1 MLKLGVFSIGTFNI
15 IIIII
20 QIINKQKHEIET

>member
-15 IIIII
+15 IIII